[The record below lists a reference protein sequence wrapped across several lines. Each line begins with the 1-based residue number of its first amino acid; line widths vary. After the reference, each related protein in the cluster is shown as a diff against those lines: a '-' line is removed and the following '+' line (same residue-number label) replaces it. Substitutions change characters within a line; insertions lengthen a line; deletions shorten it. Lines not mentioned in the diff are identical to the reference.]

1 MPSLDGGHTPGHVF
15 AALLAQAL
23 GPLAERH
30 RHGPRLVDR
39 AGLIG
44 QPGEIG
50 LEASPGRL
58 HTLRR
63 AGPPPPAITATSSG
77 SWPSGAGSSRRPTAS
92 RWASGAR
99 NTLLVAGGRSPSRA
113 SWFGSTG
120 LDQLRLGDRRGH
132 LQQRLAREHD
142 PPLRDCPHL
151 AREAQP
157 TERVEG
163 GFVDAEGVPEPGTL
177 VLVEAKALKRTS
189 GSRPGLW
196 PSGTPGGAEGCGQT
210 G

>member
-1 MPSLDGGHTPGHVF
+1 MPSLGGGHTPGHVF

-23 GPLAERH
+23 GSLTELH

-77 SWPSGAGSSRRPTAS
+77 SWPSGAGSSRRPMAS
-92 RWASGAR
+92 RWAPGPE
-99 NTLLVAGGRSPSRA
+99 TPCLWPGGGPSRA
-113 SWFGSTG
+113 SWFGRTVSTSCASSIG
-120 LDQLRLGDRRGH
+120 AVT
-132 LQQRLAREHD
+132 QQRLAREYD
-142 PPLRDCPHL
+142 PTLRDCPHL
-151 AREAQP
+151 AGEAQP
-157 TERVEG
+157 AKRVEG
-163 GFVDAEGVPEPGTL
+163 GFVEAEGVPEPGTL
-177 VLVEAKALKRTS
+177 VLVEVKAL
-189 GSRPGLW
+189 
-196 PSGTPGGAEGCGQT
+196 
-210 G
+210 

>member
-1 MPSLDGGHTPGHVF
+1 VPFLGGGHTPGHVF

-30 RHGPRLVDR
+30 RHGTRLVDR

-63 AGPPPPAITATSSG
+63 AGPPPPAITTTSSG

-113 SWFGSTG
+113 SWFGSTVSTSCASAIG
-120 LDQLRLGDRRGH
+120 
-132 LQQRLAREHD
+132 AVT
-142 PPLRDCPHL
+142 PN
-151 AREAQP
+151 
-157 TERVEG
+157 
-163 GFVDAEGVPEPGTL
+163 
-177 VLVEAKALKRTS
+177 S
-189 GSRPGLW
+189 GSPANTIR
-196 PSGTPGGAEGCGQT
+196 PSGTAHTSPVKRSRRNASRAGSLTPRVSPSLARSSASK
-210 G
+210 